1 MVSEAFRNLENK
13 VAAEQSLHND
23 LVGEIARKLEKDARV
38 IAEVL
43 YHTSVTVAA
52 RPTELAFVV
61 NEFLLHLREVT
72 TPESREQVEPESPFL
87 VRESEQ

>member
-23 LVGEIARKLEKDARV
+23 LVGEIARKLEKDAGV

-43 YHTSVTVAA
+43 YHTSVTVGA
-52 RPTELAFVV
+52 RPTEAAFTV
-61 NEFLLHLREVT
+61 NEFLVHLKEAA
-72 TPESREQVEPESPFL
+72 TPESREQAETPYIR
-87 VRESEQ
+87 REEG